1 MNKFFHV
8 YLSMFTYVDLL
19 SDSVDEGLTVIQTLF
34 KEFALF
40 DHWEQGPCE
49 MDKLQFLY
57 LNFASNAILHLFEAD
72 GSN

>member
-8 YLSMFTYVDLL
+8 YFSMFTYVDLL

-49 MDKLQFLY
+49 MDKLHVY
-57 LNFASNAILHLFEAD
+57 L
-72 GSN
+72 